1 MQDHYTQIRFLAAN
15 YSKLQGLREVP
26 VGLLVAS
33 VSVWAMYNH
42 GPTADLT
49 LPILLTAGA
58 ILLYWLIDR
67 LYINAFGRIRP
78 TAKMRLWETT
88 VSILFGV
95 LALLAFWLDT
105 AQDLP
110 FSVLGLVFA
119 AALFEEFWRAT
130 RSVKDRSLR
139 LYPEN
144 FIAACLILM
153 LSLLPLTGLA
163 WWEKLG
169 LKSQVL
175 SMLTIIGFLI
185 TAAGIWGHIRIVR
198 VLPTREAKSDDH
210 TL

>member
-1 MQDHYTQIRFLAAN
+1 MLTFGAA
-15 YSKLQGLREVP
+15 L
-26 VGLLVAS
+26 
-33 VSVWAMYNH
+33 H
-42 GPTADLT
+42 
-49 LPILLTAGA
+49 
-58 ILLYWLIDR
+58 YWLIDR

-88 VSILFGV
+88 ASILSGV

-144 FIAACLILM
+144 FIAACLILI

-163 WWEKLG
+163 WWEELG

-198 VLPTREAKSDDH
+198 VLPAREAKSDDNA
-210 TL
+210 L